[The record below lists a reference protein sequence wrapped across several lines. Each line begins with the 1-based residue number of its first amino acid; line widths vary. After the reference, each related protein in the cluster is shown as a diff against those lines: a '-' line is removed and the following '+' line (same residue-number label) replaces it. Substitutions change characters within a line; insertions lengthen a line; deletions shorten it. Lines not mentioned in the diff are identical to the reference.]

1 MKRKIQILGLCS
13 ALVVSSAQA
22 EIVFNGFANIVGGQT
37 TSSDE
42 KLYGYDDSFDFK
54 NGSLFALQASSDLGN
69 GLGVT
74 AQIMSRGSEDWDP
87 DFEWAYVSY
96 DATEELR
103 FLVGRQRV
111 PFYMYS
117 DFLDVSYAYP
127 WITPP
132 EGVYSVPF
140 DSFDGLGAI
149 YSTSLGEFDT
159 SVQFIYGGYDGEVE
173 GTAGEFDDLMGL
185 SLTLNRDWLTLR
197 VGYIQTN
204 MNIAVDSGGLDSAW
218 NGAGFPDVASNFVVE
233 DDTGD
238 FIELG
243 FQIDYENILL
253 VGEYTSLT
261 LENTPIADE
270 DSYYVMAGYR
280 FDNILVHVTY
290 GVDENSKDSFTTGV
304 PSSVDPALD
313 GLVAVTDGY
322 TNSFT
327 DETAYY
333 TFGLRWD
340 FHDSAA
346 LKFEYTAYS
355 DDLNNNND
363 AGLFRTAIVTVF

>member
-1 MKRKIQILGLCS
+1 MKRKIQVLGLCS

-22 EIVFNGFANIVGGQT
+22 EIAFNGFANIVGGQT

-42 KLYGYDDSFDFK
+42 KLYGYDDSFNFK

-74 AQIMSRGSEDWDP
+74 AQIISRGSEDWDP

-96 DATEELR
+96 DATDELR

-140 DSFDGLGAI
+140 DSFDGVGAI

-197 VGYIQTN
+197 AGYLQAN
-204 MNIAVDSGGLDSAW
+204 MNIAIDAEGLDSLW
-218 NGAGFPDVASNFVVE
+218 QGAGFPDVASHFIVE
-233 DDTGD
+233 DDTGQ
-238 FIELG
+238 FIEFG
-243 FQIDYENILL
+243 FQVDYENILL
-253 VGEYTSLT
+253 IGEYTQLK
-261 LENTPIADE
+261 LDNAPLADA
-270 DSYYVMAGYR
+270 DNNYYVMAGYR
-280 FDNILVHVTY
+280 FDNILVHATY
-290 GVDENSKDSFTTGV
+290 GGRDADKDAITTDVPTGV
-304 PSSVDPALD
+304 GLDPLIA
-313 GLVAVTDGY
+313 GTNAVINELSEEHT
-322 TNSFT
+322 
-327 DETAYY
+327 YY
-333 TFGLRWD
+333 TLGLRWD

-346 LKFEYTAYS
+346 LKFEYTSYS
-355 DDLNNNND
+355 DDLNSTQD
-363 AGLFRTAIVTVF
+363 AGLFRTAIVSVF